1 MVEASFCG
9 LDFISLCSYRKSTK
23 LLGLPVAT
31 EISQYRSWSTPATCS
46 CHYSR
51 RCLSPLCLL
60 LDLPVGAGLQ
70 AVLRVTW
77 FTPGSLLNAPLKPA
91 RWEQIGRGAGACFF
105 SIALCSCWWNVF
117 PKPPI
122 CRPICFSSSKSFICM
137 ARWRTMGSNGL
148 KLSKARGKTR
158 LDVSSS
164 FITDGNNYGSI
175 CPWEEA
181 ESFSLDSNET
191 MQRRRALLKL
201 EAGGAAG
208 KGICR
213 HVLGQRSSHSPSCL
227 LTWYRLKT

>member
-9 LDFISLCSYRKSTK
+9 LDFIALCSYRKSTK

-91 RWEQIGRGAGACFF
+91 RWEQIGRGAGVCFF
-105 SIALCSCWWNVF
+105 PSLCAAAGGTRFPSPLSAGPFVF
-117 PKPPI
+117 PPL
-122 CRPICFSSSKSFICM
+122 SLSFV
-137 ARWRTMGSNGL
+137 WQ
-148 KLSKARGKTR
+148 
-158 LDVSSS
+158 
-164 FITDGNNYGSI
+164 DGEQ
-175 CPWEEA
+175 W
-181 ESFSLDSNET
+181 
-191 MQRRRALLKL
+191 
-201 EAGGAAG
+201 GA
-208 KGICR
+208 I
-213 HVLGQRSSHSPSCL
+213 V
-227 LTWYRLKT
+227 